1 VSEINHADIQIL
13 VMTPLNPPEPS
24 ILLETTAS
32 LEAKKIRF
40 ELNRIKLPIGLE
52 KTFGII
58 HHPGAALAVPITSDG
73 QIVLLRQYR
82 FAISRRILEFPA
94 GTLEENE
101 NPLSSIQRELGEEA
115 GYQADTWDPL
125 GIMTP
130 CPGYSNEL
138 IHMFLARDLV
148 ELKEKP
154 SGDDDEDI
162 EILHMTK
169 SELDQCISSGNEL
182 LDGKSLTAWYRA
194 QQLLKI

>member
-1 VSEINHADIQIL
+1 
-13 VMTPLNPPEPS
+13 MTPLTPPEPS

-40 ELNRIKLPIGLE
+40 NINRIKLPIGLE
-52 KTFGII
+52 KTFGVIN
-58 HHPGAALAVPITSDG
+58 HPGAALAVPITSNG

-101 NPLSSIQRELGEEA
+101 DPLRSIQRELGEEA
-115 GYQADTWDPL
+115 GYKAAAWDPL

-130 CPGYSNEL
+130 CPGYSNEI

-148 ELKEKP
+148 ELKDKP
-154 SGDDDEDI
+154 CGDDDEDI
-162 EILHMTK
+162 EILHLSK
-169 SELDQCISSGNEL
+169 NELNQFISSGDEL

-194 QQLLKI
+194 QQFLQT